1 MTLAIYNFYGQRL
14 ADWQL
19 VSATIVLTVAPVV
32 ILFIIGQRYIISGMT
47 SGAVKG

>member
-1 MTLAIYNFYGQRL
+1 MTFAVYNFYGQRL

-19 VSATIVLTVAPVV
+19 VSATIVLTVASVV
-32 ILFIIGQRYIISGMT
+32 VLFIVGQKYIISVMT